1 MNNIDTFFVYHL
13 LNGNA
18 LRTALTFE
26 VAPETIARLAATES
40 WDEKI
45 KNYNHKP
52 GGESNELE
60 NGNHQCFCRYQV
72 MRLQALLGE
81 IFDALEARPP
91 ETLFMVQTKSAKSFS
106 TRAIAELAEV
116 AVTAQNLDLRAS
128 GEPVPLGAACGR
140 VSGSEISACFVRAM
154 NIADGFGLDSV
165 ALVRNVIKP
174 KSKPNPV

>member
-1 MNNIDTFFVYHL
+1 MNNVDAFLVYHL

-26 VAPETIARLAATES
+26 VAPETIANLAAAES

-45 KNYNHKP
+45 KNYNRPP
-52 GGESNELE
+52 GDSNELE
-60 NGNHQCFCRYQV
+60 NGNHQFFCRYQV

-91 ETLFMVQTKSAKSFS
+91 ETLCMVQTKSANSFS
-106 TRAIAELAEV
+106 TRAIAVLTKA

-128 GEPVPLGAACGR
+128 GEPVPLGTACGR

-154 NIADGFGLDSV
+154 SIADGFGLDAV
-165 ALVRNVIKP
+165 ALVRNVIK
-174 KSKPNPV
+174 SKTNPT